1 MKRMLINATQ
11 REELRV
17 AIVDGQNLY
26 DLDIEI
32 PSREQK
38 KSNIYKGRITRVEA
52 SLEACFVEYGAERH
66 GFLPLKEIS
75 REYFTPG
82 LDHHKSSIRELV
94 KEGQEVVVQVEKEER
109 GNKGAALTTFISLAG
124 RYMVL
129 MPNNPKAGG
138 VSRRIE
144 GEDRQALKEALE
156 HVTVPDDVGLIVRTA
171 GLGRDAEELQWDLD
185 YLLTLWKSISEAA
198 GKQKAPFLIYQ
209 ESKLFIR
216 ALRDYLR
223 SDIGEIL
230 IDDEPL
236 FNDAREFMQQVMPNA
251 LRKLKLYQDDT
262 PLFTRYQIETQ
273 IESAFDRQVRLPSGG
288 SIVIDQTEA
297 LTAIDVN
304 SAKATK
310 GSDIEETA
318 FNTNCEA
325 AVEVARQARIRDA
338 GGLIVIDFID
348 MDSPRHQREVEDRLK
363 DALKLDRA
371 RVQIGR
377 ISRFGLLEM
386 SRQRLRPSLGEATQ
400 ITCPRCEGQGH
411 IRGVESL
418 SLSTL
423 RLIEEHA
430 MKDNTGQVLV
440 QAPTTVV
447 NFLLNEKRASV
458 VEIELRHKVHVM
470 IVADEKLETPHIEI
484 QRIREADMG
493 EHSKPSY
500 EMLTAVET
508 TELPKMGQAL
518 GSGEQPAVSGIVP
531 GSPAPVREEVAEEPV
546 AAATPPLRRQPAA
559 PRSTAPAPATGLL
572 ARLFGWFRAAE
583 AAAPAPVRSSTT
595 DRDSSTRGRRDEH
608 GARSS
613 SSGANGSS
621 SRQPRRDSTSQQTQ
635 RSSAQQQAR
644 SNRQRSN
651 ESSSRPAT
659 PPQTQTAR
667 SERQPRPV
675 PTGEN
680 ATPRPERKPQ
690 PPKAERPPRS
700 ERPERAERA
709 TIEPQD
715 DAARE
720 AALLVTP
727 LVEPVAVPTNPED
740 DASEADGGQSRR
752 RRGRRGGRRRRR
764 HDEGTPGSD
773 TPDTAQAQA
782 LDDEDR
788 DDITITSVSSRP
800 AAASPTDE
808 VEQSASPTPGAVTA
822 PAAPKRDV
830 ESTAAVA
837 DPQPV
842 IAPPMPAQEQTPS
855 SGQTSATGDAIEPT
869 GASAPASTAFSLPT
883 LPPIPE
889 QAQQPTAAT
898 TGVVRK
904 ATTAAT
910 TPASTEVARADG
922 AASVSRP
929 EPSRPATSAA
939 ACAPAATPAPARA
952 PLSAQPGQ
960 SAAPTAEANMH
971 PPSAVPITPVVA
983 APVKPVTA
991 SVGVTPKPVPAI
1003 TRAAIDRPVAHIAS
1017 AVASASA
1024 TTPIAATAPTPAN
1037 AAASTPAVAA
1047 QPPLPKQGD
1056 LLAQSGF
1063 AARPAHSAQTAS
1075 KPAADTA
1082 PVHAKPDRDSHD

>member
-185 YLLTLWKSISEAA
+185 YLLQLWKSISEAA

-223 SDIGEIL
+223 SDVGEIL
-230 IDDEPL
+230 IDDEAL
-236 FNDAREFMQQVMPNA
+236 FNDARDFMQQVMPNA

-273 IESAFDRQVRLPSGG
+273 IESAFEREVRLPSGG
-288 SIVIDQTEA
+288 AIVIDQTEA

-304 SAKATK
+304 SSKATK

-348 MDSPRHQREVEDRLK
+348 MDSPKHQREVEERLK
-363 DALKLDRA
+363 DALKQDRA

-377 ISRFGLLEM
+377 ISRFGLMEM
-386 SRQRLRPSLGEATQ
+386 SRQRLRPSLGEASE
-400 ITCPRCEGQGH
+400 IVCPRCDGHGQ

-430 MKDNTGQVLV
+430 MKENTGEVLV
-440 QAPTTVV
+440 QAPSSVA

-470 IVADEKLETPHIEI
+470 IVADEKLETPHIDI

-500 EMLTAVET
+500 ERLTTVET
-508 TELPKMGQAL
+508 HELPKMGQSL
-518 GSGEQPAVSGIVP
+518 GSSEQPAVSGVMP
-531 GSPAPVREEVAEEPV
+531 SSPAPIREEVV
-546 AAATPPLRRQPAA
+546 
-559 PRSTAPAPATGLL
+559 
-572 ARLFGWFRAAE
+572 
-583 AAAPAPVRSSTT
+583 APAPVPRNANARQRAPKATAAGNNGGIISRLLGWFSGSAEPAATTHATPASKRAHSNDNARSN
-595 DRDSSTRGRRDEH
+595 DSNRGSGNRRDD
-608 GARSS
+608 RSGRN
-613 SSGANGSS
+613 SGNAKNGQSD
-621 SRQPRRDSTSQQTQ
+621 RQPRRESSTQNSPKGSTSASPRNGRQRNADASSTQQTP
-635 RSSAQQQAR
+635 AAKME
-644 SNRQRSN
+644 RQ
-651 ESSSRPAT
+651 PKAT
-659 PPQTQTAR
+659 PAEGNAPR
-667 SERQPRPV
+667 SERKASAAPAKAERQPRT
-675 PTGEN
+675 PT
-680 ATPRPERKPQ
+680 
-690 PPKAERPPRS
+690 AERP
-700 ERPERAERA
+700 AA
-709 TIEPQD
+709 TP
-715 DAARE
+715 ATE
-720 AALLVTP
+720 AATEAELLTP
-727 LVEPVAVPTNPED
+727 VILAAGAP
-740 DASEADGGQSRR
+740 EADNDALDADGSQSRR

-764 HDEGTPGSD
+764 HDETATDGNTGDNTQPQSEAGQVPTEQNAVTRASSSD
-773 TPDTAQAQA
+773 VNSGNDENQKA
-782 LDDEDR
+782 DDNR
-788 DDITITSVSSRP
+788 DAAVVVRAPAP
-800 AAASPTDE
+800 AAAPVATDAVPAPAKTVEADAPKADSTPTT
-808 VEQSASPTPGAVTA
+808 SASAIA
-822 PAAPKRDV
+822 PAAVAK
-830 ESTAAVA
+830 AAVNA
-837 DPQPV
+837 
-842 IAPPMPAQEQTPS
+842 
-855 SGQTSATGDAIEPT
+855 
-869 GASAPASTAFSLPT
+869 APATFNLPT
-883 LPPIPE
+883 LPPIPDHVTDANAAVAAAAAKDVVTTPKVASIE
-889 QAQQPTAAT
+889 HSAATTTASHEARLTQADLVTSEPRIGDTASAAAPAPVAAASHATVVISETGAVAPKAAAQQP
-898 TGVVRK
+898 
-904 ATTAAT
+904 
-910 TPASTEVARADG
+910 
-922 AASVSRP
+922 
-929 EPSRPATSAA
+929 ATSS
-939 ACAPAATPAPARA
+939 AT
-952 PLSAQPGQ
+952 
-960 SAAPTAEANMH
+960 
-971 PPSAVPITPVVA
+971 
-983 APVKPVTA
+983 
-991 SVGVTPKPVPAI
+991 
-1003 TRAAIDRPVAHIAS
+1003 
-1017 AVASASA
+1017 VASAPSQHVS
-1024 TTPIAATAPTPAN
+1024 TTPTPLAAPQRESASVAIAAN
-1037 AAASTPAVAA
+1037 SLASPSGQQQATFDQALTTHIAA
-1047 QPPLPKQGD
+1047 QPTQGD
-1056 LLAQSGF
+1056 LLIP
-1063 AARPAHSAQTAS
+1063 RQTAKASPALVAES
-1075 KPAADTA
+1075 KPAAA
-1082 PVHAKPDRDSHD
+1082 PAPAVEQHNSPTE